1 MTSAAEESDASPET
15 DAELEAVR
23 PSEAFGDLGNE
34 VRTAAVRHLFEATQ
48 DGDDPVP
55 FSELFEATPADT
67 TAGFAYHLRQLLG
80 RYVRKTE
87 EVSESSDSEARG
99 TSHGGYELT
108 YAGRRAARE
117 VAAGSYTESH
127 DVDPIAV
134 PDPCPVCGEPGL
146 LASGVDNH
154 VTVACT
160 ACERSILTLPFPPGG
175 HRTDDA
181 DDLLSAFDR
190 HHRHRLTA
198 MSDGSCP
205 ECAATVEAGVERV
218 DDPEHSE
225 GDADDRVQL
234 ELDCPSCSCRLRCP
248 VTLAVLENPAVVS
261 FFHDHGLDVRERP
274 IWNVGPEWGE
284 RLLSEEPFCVLVTCR
299 LDDEALEAY
308 VSRDLS
314 VVETRRVGVE

>member
-1 MTSAAEESDASPET
+1 MTSAAEEADASPET
-15 DAELEAVR
+15 DADLEAVR

-34 VRTAAVRHLFEATQ
+34 VRTAAIQHLFEATR

-55 FSELFEATPADT
+55 FSELFETNLAET
-67 TAGFAYHLRQLLG
+67 TAGFAYHLRQLTG
-80 RYVRKTE
+80 RYVHKTE
-87 EVSESSDSEARG
+87 E
-99 TSHGGYELT
+99 GYALT

-134 PDPCPVCGEPGL
+134 ADPCPLCGERGL
-146 LASGVDNH
+146 LASGEDNH

-160 ACERSILTLPFPPGG
+160 TCERSILTLPFPPGG

-190 HHRHRLTA
+190 HHRHRLAA

-205 ECAATVEAGVERV
+205 ECAATVEATVERV
-218 DDPEHSE
+218 GEPEHGE
-225 GDADDRVQL
+225 DDADDRVQL
-234 ELDCPSCSCRLRCP
+234 ELDCPECGCRLRCP
-248 VTLAVLENPAVVS
+248 VTLAVLEHPAVVS
-261 FFHDHGLDVRERP
+261 FFHDHGVDVRDRP

-284 RLLSEEPFCVLVTCR
+284 RLLSSEPFCVLVTCR
-299 LDDEALEAY
+299 LEGVVLEVY
-308 VSRDLS
+308 VNRDLS
-314 VVETRRVGVE
+314 VVETRRQDVA